1 MFTRFTRSWELIK
14 ASGAVLRQD
23 KELLL
28 FPFFSAIATL
38 IVAASFIV
46 PLIATGAFERSIAP
60 GDETSYMVFVFL
72 FYLVQYFIIFFF
84 NSALVG
90 AAMIRLDG
98 GDPTVRDGLR
108 IASSKI
114 VPIIGYAAIAA
125 TVGLILR
132 IIEERAGFIGRW
144 IAGLFGLAFTIATFL
159 VVPILVT
166 REVGPVDAVKESAVL
181 LKKTWGEN
189 IIGNAGMGF
198 VFVLFYL
205 VAAGIGF
212 VFIFGAAQ
220 TGHPTLIV
228 PVIALV
234 VLAIVA
240 LALVQAA
247 LQGVYS
253 AALYRYATDGNV
265 GESFSSALLGEAFRP
280 KK

>member
-1 MFTRFTRSWELIK
+1 MFTRFSRSWELIK

-28 FPFFSAIATL
+28 FPFFSALATL
-38 IVAASFIV
+38 VVSATFIL
-46 PLIATGAFERSIAP
+46 PLVLTGAFEQSV
-60 GDETSYMVFVFL
+60 ETSEAPMLVFLFL

-84 NSALVG
+84 NCALVG

-108 IASSKI
+108 IAGSRVVQI
-114 VPIIGYAAIAA
+114 LGYAAIAA

-144 IAGLFGLAFTIATFL
+144 IAGLLGVAFTVATFL
-159 VVPILVT
+159 TVPILVS
-166 REVGPVDAVKESAVL
+166 RDIGPVEAVKESAVL

-189 IIGNAGMGF
+189 IIGNAGMGL
-198 VFVLFYL
+198 VFFLFYL
-205 VAAGIGF
+205 ATMGIGG
-212 VFIFGAAQ
+212 VFIYGAAQ
-220 TGHPTLIV
+220 TGNVALIV
-228 PVIALV
+228 LVIAIV
-234 VLAIVA
+234 VVA
-240 LALVQAA
+240 FIGLALVQAA

-280 KK
+280 KR

>member
-1 MFTRFTRSWELIK
+1 MFTRFSRSWELIK

-38 IVAASFIV
+38 LVSASFVV
-46 PLIATGAFERSIAP
+46 PLILTGAIERMDQGAEAPYMIAA
-60 GDETSYMVFVFL
+60 FA

-108 IASSKI
+108 IAGSRVVQI
-114 VPIIGYAAIAA
+114 LGYAAIAA

-132 IIEERAGFIGRW
+132 MLEERLGLIGRW
-144 IAGLFGLAFTIATFL
+144 IVGLLGVAFTIATFL
-159 VVPILVT
+159 TVPILVS
-166 REVGPVDAVKESAVL
+166 RDIGPVDAVKESATL

-189 IIGNAGMGF
+189 IIGNAGMGV
-198 VFVLFYL
+198 VFTLFYVGIFVIGGL
-205 VAAGIGF
+205 VVAA
-212 VFIFGAAQ
+212 AAQ
-220 TGHPTLIV
+220 TGSTPLIL
-228 PVIALV
+228 LV
-234 VLAIVA
+234 VAIAVLALIG

-265 GESFSSALLGEAFRP
+265 GESFSSAMLGEAFRP
-280 KK
+280 KR

>member
-1 MFTRFTRSWELIK
+1 MFTRFSRSWELIK

-38 IVAASFIV
+38 IVAASFIL
-46 PLIATGAFERSIAP
+46 PLIATGAFERSVAP
-60 GDETSYMVFVFL
+60 GEETSYMVFLFL

-132 IIEERAGFIGRW
+132 II
-144 IAGLFGLAFTIATFL
+144 
-159 VVPILVT
+159 
-166 REVGPVDAVKESAVL
+166 
-181 LKKTWGEN
+181 
-189 IIGNAGMGF
+189 
-198 VFVLFYL
+198 
-205 VAAGIGF
+205 
-212 VFIFGAAQ
+212 FGAAQ
-220 TGHPTLIV
+220 TGNPALIV
-228 PVIALV
+228 TVIALV
-234 VLAIVA
+234 VLAVVG
-240 LALVQAA
+240 LAL
-247 LQGVYS
+247 
-253 AALYRYATDGNV
+253 
-265 GESFSSALLGEAFRP
+265 
-280 KK
+280 

>member
-1 MFTRFTRSWELIK
+1 VTTRAGDHRVRAHSRSWELIK

-28 FPFFSAIATL
+28 FPLFSGIATL
-38 IVAASFIV
+38 VLFASFMI
-46 PLIATGAFERSIAP
+46 PLVATGAIERMNPENVQAP
-60 GDETSYMVFVFL
+60 LMLFAFV

-108 IASSKI
+108 IAGSRVVQI
-114 VPIIGYAAIAA
+114 LGYAAIAA

-132 IIEERAGFIGRW
+132 MLEERLGILGRW
-144 IAGLFGLAFTIATFL
+144 IAGLLGIGMLLFYAVAQTGNNTL
-159 VVPILVT
+159 V
-166 REVGPVDAVKESAVL
+166 
-181 LKKTWGEN
+181 
-189 IIGNAGMGF
+189 GF
-198 VFVLFYL
+198 VF
-205 VAAGIGF
+205 
-212 VFIFGAAQ
+212 
-220 TGHPTLIV
+220 
-228 PVIALV
+228 
-234 VLAIVA
+234 AIVM
-240 LALVQAA
+240 LAFVGLVLVQAA

-280 KK
+280 KR

>member
-1 MFTRFTRSWELIK
+1 MFTRFSRSWELIK

-38 IVAASFIV
+38 LVSASFIV
-46 PLIATGAFERSIAP
+46 PLLLTGAIEQMDQSSQVP
-60 GDETSYMVFVFL
+60 YMIFAFA

-108 IASSKI
+108 IAGSRVVQI
-114 VPIIGYAAIAA
+114 LGYAAIAA

-132 IIEERAGFIGRW
+132 MLEERLGIIGRW
-144 IAGLFGLAFTIATFL
+144 IVGLLGVAFTIATFL
-159 VVPILVT
+159 TVPILVS
-166 REVGPVDAVKESAVL
+166 RDIGPVDAVKESATL

-189 IIGNAGMGF
+189 IIGNAGMGV
-198 VFVLFYL
+198 VFFLFYL
-205 VAAGIGF
+205 GVIAIGGL
-212 VFIFGAAQ
+212 VVFGAAQ
-220 TGHPTLIV
+220 TGSTTLIL
-228 PVIALV
+228 LV
-234 VLAIVA
+234 VAIAVLAFIGI
-240 LALVQAA
+240 ALVQAA

-280 KK
+280 KR

>member
-1 MFTRFTRSWELIK
+1 MFTRFSRSWELIK

-38 IVAASFIV
+38 VVSASFIV
-46 PLIATGAFERSIAP
+46 PLILTGAFERSIAP
-60 GDETSYMVFVFL
+60 GDEAAYMVFVFV
-72 FYLVQYFIIFFF
+72 FYLIQYFIIFFF
-84 NSALVG
+84 NLALVG

-108 IASSKI
+108 IASSHVVQI
-114 VPIIGYAAIAA
+114 LGYAAIAA

-144 IAGLFGLAFTIATFL
+144 IAGLVGLAFTVATFL
-159 VVPILVT
+159 TVPILVS
-166 REVGPVDAVKESAVL
+166 REVGPIEAVKESAAL

-189 IIGNAGMGF
+189 IIGNGGMGF
-198 VFVLFYL
+198 VFFLFYL
-205 VAAGIGF
+205 AACGIGM

-220 TGHPTLIV
+220 TGNPVLIV

-234 VLAIVA
+234 VLAIIG

-253 AALYRYATDGNV
+253 AALYRYATEGNA
-265 GESFSSALLGEAFRP
+265 GETFPTALLGEAFRP
-280 KK
+280 KR